1 MLPDLGLDPE
11 GFLSEPE
18 VKHLALLQGGLSVL
32 TRLLVWD

>member
-1 MLPDLGLDPE
+1 MLPDLGLDPK

-18 VKHLALLQGGLSVL
+18 VNHPALLQGDLTVL